1 MRPRRAGHWQGPP
14 ALVFAPQ
21 RFDVVV
27 CPPELASAAADV
39 TACLAAER
47 TTAWGRLAP
56 TGPGVFGPAH
66 GAADDIAGQGVADP
80 SSMLLAAALMLGEGL
95 GERNAA
101 ATLSA
106 AVGRAET
113 RGSTRSVTD
122 AVLSQLPLTLTN
134 AEFWRQAV

>member
-1 MRPRRAGHWQGPP
+1 
-14 ALVFAPQ
+14 
-21 RFDVVV
+21 
-27 CPPELASAAADV
+27 
-39 TACLAAER
+39 
-47 TTAWGRLAP
+47 
-56 TGPGVFGPAH
+56 
-66 GAADDIAGQGVADP
+66 
-80 SSMLLAAALMLGEGL
+80 MLLAAALMLGEGL